1 MPLNAAK
8 LSHIQTVIQKA
19 WTSRQKTVVFV
30 TLSSGTYSYTAV
42 SVIFRPQ
49 QVIDPQILATS
60 GGRPVPQFDMM
71 VIAPLGTN
79 FTGVVY
85 IADTATATSG
95 AVAAAQKYE
104 VIEVLPVGMAPGG
117 SHMRAL
123 LRRLR

>member
-1 MPLNAAK
+1 MPLSAAK
-8 LSHIQTVIQKA
+8 LSHIQTIIQKT

-60 GGRPVPQFDMM
+60 GGKPVPQFDMM
-71 VIAPLGTN
+71 LIAPLGTN
-79 FTGVVY
+79 FTGVIY

-95 AVAAAQKYE
+95 AVQASQKYE
-104 VIEVLPVGMAPGG
+104 VIEALPVGMAPDG
-117 SHMRAL
+117 SHLRAL

>member
-8 LSHIQTVIQKA
+8 LSHIQTVIQKT

-30 TLSSGTYSYTAV
+30 TLASGTYSYTAV

-49 QVIDPQILATS
+49 QVINPQILATS
-60 GGRPVPQFDMM
+60 GGKPLPQFDMM
-71 VIAPLGTN
+71 LIAPLGTN
-79 FTGVVY
+79 FQGVVY

-95 AVAAAQKYE
+95 AVASAQKYE

-117 SHMRAL
+117 SHMRVL

>member
-8 LSHIQTVIQKA
+8 LSHIQTVIQKT

-30 TLSSGTYSYTAV
+30 TLSSGIYSYTAV

-49 QVIDPQILATS
+49 QVIDPQILSTS
-60 GGRPVPQFDMM
+60 GGKPVPQFDMM
-71 VIAPLGTN
+71 MIAPLGTN

-85 IADTATATSG
+85 IADTPTATSG
-95 AVAAAQKYE
+95 AVAAAPKYE
-104 VIEVLPVGMAPGG
+104 VIEVINVGIAPGG
-117 SHMRAL
+117 DHMRAL